1 MHVKGFMQKVKELP
15 PPETKQE
22 KEARLSLQSGGGGGP
37 AVPIPA
43 PADDD
48 DAATEHLHHDGH
60 VDAEHLGLPA
70 GPQVVVPDMHA

>member
-37 AVPIPA
+37 AVPLSLVHI
-43 PADDD
+43 
-48 DAATEHLHHDGH
+48 
-60 VDAEHLGLPA
+60 
-70 GPQVVVPDMHA
+70 